1 MYDEAVNHPYPYKY
15 RVIMLNNAANAE
27 RGKWAP
33 IPAMDMA
40 RSHCATAVHEGRI
53 YVFGGG
59 AARFESLNG
68 VAVYDPRSNTWERLR
83 DMPTRRSGTVAVTV
97 GDRIYVMAGGFK
109 QPNGTFKFLNIVE
122 IYDPLH
128 DTWETAPAM
137 LMPHDYPA
145 AALVDGA
152 VYVMGGHHP
161 DATQG
166 GPKTDPGLDFCER
179 LDLATGGWE
188 EIAPLNVPRFA
199 LSSALDRGQVLA
211 MGGVAFRD
219 GTFDNFTLVE
229 RYLPAENRWVEDTD
243 LTLPWPAAGQGSCTV
258 GDQIFIFGGY
268 SYDDI
273 HTRAARLDPATRSW
287 QQIAPMPSPRA
298 AMGVSV
304 VDDTIYLFGGWQDD
318 GRTPTDSVIA
328 YPLPA

>member
-1 MYDEAVNHPYPYKY
+1 M
-15 RVIMLNNAANAE
+15 MQNNSDSAA
-27 RGKWAP
+27 RGEWAHVRP
-33 IPAMDMA
+33 MDMA
-40 RSHCATAVHEGRI
+40 RSHCATAVHGDRI

-68 VAVYDPRSNTWERLR
+68 VAAYDPKSDTWERLR
-83 DMPTRRSGTVAVTV
+83 DMPTRRSGTAAITV
-97 GDRIYVMAGGFK
+97 GDRIFVMAGGFK

-122 IYDPLH
+122 VYDPLQ
-128 DTWETAPAM
+128 DTWETAPPM

-145 AALVDGA
+145 AAPLDGSL
-152 VYVMGGHHP
+152 YVMGGHHP

-179 LDLATGGWE
+179 MDPATGRWE
-188 EIAPLNVPRFA
+188 RIAPLNVPRFA
-199 LSSALDRGQVLA
+199 LSSALDQGQVLA

-219 GTFDNFTLVE
+219 GAFDNFTLVE
-229 RYLPAENRWVEDTD
+229 RYLPTEDRWVQDAA
-243 LTLPWPAAGQGSCTV
+243 LTLPWPAAGQGSCNL
-258 GDQIFIFGGY
+258 GEEIFIFGGY

-273 HTRAARLDPATRSW
+273 HTRAARLDPASRAW

-304 VDDTIYLFGGWQDD
+304 MGRTIYLFGGWQDD
-318 GRTPTDSVIA
+318 GRTPTDSVVA